1 MLCKSN
7 CADRGECLKG
17 TVIHY
22 IINKKRK
29 GVPGMKSAFLEYTCS
44 FTSGHSPESL
54 YGRLSKLVG
63 DSADELRLERT
74 GAYEYILT
82 VHPGYRAIT
91 PRTYISLEASGAG
104 TEVRLRFTDTKFSIV
119 FTRVY
124 LAFCAVLF
132 VIFAAVGGFPEVL
145 IPLGMAAVCAAMEIF
160 GLKLSS
166 RAILKKLCAAFGETC
181 TLPLHR
187 R

>member
-1 MLCKSN
+1 MP
-7 CADRGECLKG
+7 D
-17 TVIHY
+17 
-22 IINKKRK
+22 
-29 GVPGMKSAFLEYTCS
+29 MKSEFWVYSCS
-44 FTSGHSPESL
+44 FMSERSPEEL

-74 GAYEYILT
+74 GAYEYTLT
-82 VHPGYRAIT
+82 VHPGYRTIT
-91 PRTYISLEASGAG
+91 PRTYISLDASGEGA
-104 TEVRLRFTDTKFSIV
+104 EVRLRFTDPKFSIV

-132 VIFAAVGGFPEVL
+132 VIFAAVGGFPEAL
-145 IPLGMAAVCAAMEIF
+145 IPLGMAAGCAAMEVF

>member
-1 MLCKSN
+1 
-7 CADRGECLKG
+7 
-17 TVIHY
+17 
-22 IINKKRK
+22 
-29 GVPGMKSAFLEYTCS
+29 MKSAFLEYTCS
-44 FTSGHSPESL
+44 FISERSPEEL
-54 YGRLSKLVG
+54 YSRLAKLAG

-82 VHPGYRAIT
+82 VHPGYRTIT
-91 PRTYISLEASGAG
+91 PRTYISLDASGEG
-104 TEVRLRFTDTKFSIV
+104 TEVRLRFTDTKFSVV

-145 IPLGMAAVCAAMEIF
+145 IPLGMAAGCAAMEVF

-166 RAILKKLCAAFGETC
+166 CAILRKICAAFGETG
-181 TLPLHR
+181 TLPLR
-187 R
+187 RRKR